1 MSPERYKE
9 EVLSGQ
15 SFYLIVKRKKNKDNF
30 KEKVDMLHKNVPY
43 IYCPLNSYSS
53 NIFFSVRFR
62 VIPIPWPTLK
72 IFVSVLYF
80 LRKTYWL
87 LFVRIFPWYFASFWD
102 FEIII
107 FYLFYE
113 FHKIL
118 KPICNLR
125 NLWSFNIKT
134 QTSFMSW

>member
-30 KEKVDMLHKNVPY
+30 KEKVDMLHKNVHLVLWTA
-43 IYCPLNSYSS
+43 ILQI
-53 NIFFSVRFR
+53 IFFSVRFR
-62 VIPIPWPTLK
+62 VIPIPWPTLN
-72 IFVSVLYF
+72 IFVSVLYS

-107 FYLFYE
+107 FYLFYK